1 MKITTIILAAGKG
14 TRMRSELPKVLHQ
27 IANRPLLRHVY
38 DTAKHLENNVIK
50 IVVGHGAELV
60 TEALQDLDV
69 SWVEQKQQLGTGH
82 AVQQVSDQI
91 ADADTVL
98 ILYGDV
104 PLLKL
109 STVRL
114 LINNVNDQ
122 SLALLTVNL
131 ANPSGYGRI
140 VRNASGQ
147 VTKIVEEKD
156 ASPSEKLINEV
167 NTGIMAVQ
175 GKQLKKWLS
184 QLSNSN
190 VQGEYYLTDV
200 IEMAVADQISVI
212 TSQPETED
220 EVLGVN
226 NRMQLSHL
234 ERVYQYEQAT
244 SLMEQGVTLKDPMRF
259 DQRGSIESLGHDIEI
274 DVNVILEG
282 KNSIGSNVKIGANT
296 NIKNSIIGDNVDILA
311 NCIIED
317 AVIGQGSRIGP
328 YARLRPDSVLANDV
342 HIGNFVEIKKSS
354 VAAGSKINHLS
365 YIGDTTVGS
374 KVNIGAGTITCNYD
388 GVNKFRTVI
397 GDGAFIGSNS
407 QLVAPVT
414 IGKNATIGAGS
425 TITKD
430 SPENQLT
437 LSRARQISLAGWQR
451 PVKRDH
457 KDGEGSAT
465 LEQLPRVMS
474 GTIAEEK

>member
-14 TRMRSELPKVLHQ
+14 TRMRSDLPKILHK
-27 IANRPLLRHVY
+27 ITNRPLLQHVY
-38 DTAKHLENNVIK
+38 DMSSQLENNTIK
-50 IVVGHGAELV
+50 IVVGHGAEQV
-60 TEALQDLDV
+60 TEALKHFDAD
-69 SWVEQKQQLGTGH
+69 WVEQKQQLGTGH
-82 AVQQVSDQI
+82 AVQQVSEQI
-91 ADADTVL
+91 ADFDTVL

-109 STVRL
+109 ATVKL
-114 LINNVNDQ
+114 LINNVNDR

-131 ANPSGYGRI
+131 ANPAGYGRI
-140 VRNASGQ
+140 VRDVSGQ

-156 ASPSEKLINEV
+156 ATASEKQINEV

-184 QLSNSN
+184 QLNNSN

-200 IEMAVADQISVI
+200 IEMAVGDQINII

-226 NRMQLSHL
+226 NRIQLSHL
-234 ERVYQYEQAT
+234 ERVYQQEQAY

-259 DQRGSIESLGHDIEI
+259 DQRGTIESLGQDIEI
-274 DVNVILEG
+274 DINVILEG
-282 KNSIGSNVKIGANT
+282 KNSIGNNVKIGANT
-296 NIKNSIIGDNVDILA
+296 SIKNTVIGDNVEILA
-311 NCIIED
+311 NCVIEN

-328 YARLRPDSVLANDV
+328 FARLRPESVLANDV

-354 VAAGSKINHLS
+354 IASGSKINHLS
-365 YIGDTTVGS
+365 YIGDTTMGS
-374 KVNIGAGTITCNYD
+374 NVNIGAGTITCNYD

-397 GDGAFIGSNS
+397 EDGAFIGSDS
-407 QLVAPVT
+407 QLIAPVT

-425 TITKD
+425 TITRD

-437 LSRARQISLAGWQR
+437 LSRSKQMSLAGWQR
-451 PVKRDH
+451 PVK
-457 KDGEGSAT
+457 
-465 LEQLPRVMS
+465 M
-474 GTIAEEK
+474 EK